1 MIRNTNCLL
10 SVDCPFTLFNK
21 DFHFELI
28 DNGLINSRAGI
39 VAFATK
45 NKELTKLVRE
55 KEKDQGRLFLFQ
67 KTTG

>member
-28 DNGLINSRAGI
+28 DNGLINSSAGI
-39 VAFATK
+39 VIK
-45 NKELTKLVRE
+45 CNKK
-55 KEKDQGRLFLFQ
+55 
-67 KTTG
+67 

>member
-28 DNGLINSRAGI
+28 DNGL
-39 VAFATK
+39 K
-45 NKELTKLVRE
+45 
-55 KEKDQGRLFLFQ
+55 FQ
-67 KTTG
+67 SWDCN